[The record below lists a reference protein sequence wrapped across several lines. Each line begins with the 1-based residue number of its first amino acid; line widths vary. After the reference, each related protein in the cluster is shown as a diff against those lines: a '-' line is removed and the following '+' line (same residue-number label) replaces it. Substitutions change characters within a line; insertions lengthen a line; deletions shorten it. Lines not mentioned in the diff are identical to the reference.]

1 MVMNEQGIR
10 KSAILLLSLGEDV
23 AADVMKQLSPKEVQA
38 IGQVMAS
45 IKGVEHKEVEQIV
58 SEVGGQLAK
67 QTLITA
73 DQNEFLS
80 NVLRKALG
88 DAKAELII
96 SKITSGADTSG
107 IESLKWMDAPTIA
120 DLLRNEHPQVISA
133 VLAHLDPEQSSA
145 IVILFTERLRDDVLL
160 RLATLDG
167 IQPTAM
173 DDLNVA
179 LSKILSGQGALRK
192 QKVGGVKAVAEVLN
206 YMGATL
212 ESQVMDSIREHDDE
226 LAQKIVDEMFTFEDL
241 IQLDDR
247 GIQTMLREI
256 QTENLVIALKAA
268 PSEMKEKVFKNMS
281 QRAAETLRED
291 LENRGPMKLSE
302 VEREQKEILKV
313 VRRLMEEGQIVMP
326 GKGSEEMI

>member
-1 MVMNEQGIR
+1 MNDQGIR

-23 AADVMKQLSPKEVQA
+23 AAEVFKQLSPKEVQA
-38 IGQVMAS
+38 IGQAMAS
-45 IKGVEHKEVEQIV
+45 IKNVNNDEVNLIV
-58 SEVGGQLAK
+58 GELDTQLSK
-67 QTLITA
+67 QTMFTS
-73 DQNEFLS
+73 DQNEYLQ

-96 SKITSGADTSG
+96 SKISSGADTSG
-107 IESLKWMDAPTIA
+107 IESLKWMDPPTIA
-120 DLLRNEHPQVISA
+120 DLLRNEHPQVVSA
-133 VLAHLDPEQSSA
+133 ILAHLEPEQASS
-145 IVILFTERLRDDVLL
+145 IVVLFTDRLRDDVIL

-167 IQPTAM
+167 IQPSAM

-179 LSKILSGQGALRK
+179 LSKILSGQGAMRK
-192 QKVGGVKAVAEVLN
+192 QKLGGVKAVAEVLN

-212 ESQVMDSIREHDDE
+212 EGQVMDSIREHDDD
-226 LAQKIVDEMFTFEDL
+226 LAQKIVDEMFTFDDL
-241 IQLDDR
+241 IELDDR

-256 QTENLVIALKAA
+256 QTENLVVALKGA
-268 PSEMKEKVFKNMS
+268 PTEMKERIFKNMS

-313 VRRLMEEGQIVMP
+313 VRRLIEEGQIVMP
-326 GKGSEEMI
+326 GKGTEEMV

>member
-1 MVMNEQGIR
+1 MNEQGIR

-23 AADVMKQLSPKEVQA
+23 AAEVMKQLSPKEVQA
-38 IGQVMAS
+38 IGQAMSS
-45 IKGVEHKEVEQIV
+45 IKGVEHQEVTDIVKELD
-58 SEVGGQLAK
+58 GQLSK
-67 QTLITA
+67 QTIITA

-96 SKITSGADTSG
+96 SKISSGADTSG
-107 IESLKWMDAPTIA
+107 IESLKWMDSTTIA

-133 VLAHLDPEQSSA
+133 VLAHLDPEQSSG
-145 IVILFTERLRDDVLL
+145 VVVLFTDRLRDDVLL

-167 IQPTAM
+167 IQPAAM

-179 LSKILSGQGALRK
+179 LSKILSGQGAMRK

-212 ESQVMDSIREHDDE
+212 EGQVMDSIREHDDE

-268 PSEMKEKVFKNMS
+268 PAEMKDKIFKNMS

-313 VRRLMEEGQIVMP
+313 VRRLM
-326 GKGSEEMI
+326 